1 MRYSLLD
8 QLACPACLA
17 PLICITEREIASV
30 MPVGR
35 SSGGTRVSAGPGV
48 GPAPAW
54 QTANDVTRAL
64 DEHAGA
70 AAQGSR
76 GDAVEVES
84 GLLVCGCGR
93 WFPIERSIP
102 ELLPDHLR
110 SPERDA
116 AFFDALVPQL
126 PERLRRAL
134 QESQPGSEHSDAD
147 AGAHHKRAEIGITSK
162 VADKAFF
169 APGYSSPFAYWDS
182 DFSVY
187 LLKLFGTVAP
197 LLRLR
202 RGERVLDSGCGY
214 AWTTEWLF
222 RSGFDPIG
230 VDICRTYLEV
240 GIERM
245 GVPRPHLVIG
255 DVETLPLGRNAAT
268 AVLAYE
274 SFHHIPNRPRAMQAY
289 ERILADQGIVILAE
303 PGAAHEHAPVA
314 IDAMEKYGILEKG
327 MELADVRGYC
337 EGTSLHAEQVFVVR
351 LADAEIGAAF
361 DQGFVGSHSTVEGNL
376 FRIVKGGRPAPAAE
390 RQEPQRGLLA
400 RVKRRV
406 RAALQA

>member
-8 QLACPACLA
+8 HLACPACLG
-17 PLICITEREIASV
+17 PLQCVTEVEIPSV

-35 SSGGTRVSAGPGV
+35 PSGGARISAGLGI

-54 QTANDVTRAL
+54 ANHTELTSLL
-64 DEHAGA
+64 DRFAGPSA
-70 AAQGSR
+70 PPDR
-76 GDAVEVES
+76 GNEVEVES
-84 GLLVCGCGR
+84 GLLICGCGR
-93 WFPIERSIP
+93 WFPIEQGIP

-110 SPERDA
+110 DADRDA
-116 AFFDALVPQL
+116 SFLAAARSSL
-126 PERLRRAL
+126 PEDLANALERRPMVAAAA
-134 QESQPGSEHSDAD
+134 AD
-147 AGAHHKRAEIGITSK
+147 EGQHHKKAEIGISAK
-162 VADKAFF
+162 VADTSFF

-187 LLKLFGTVAP
+187 LLKLFGAVAP
-197 LLRLR
+197 MLRLAK
-202 RGERVLDSGCGY
+202 GDRVIDSGCGY

-240 GIERM
+240 GIRRM

-255 DVETLPLGRNAAT
+255 DVEALPLRNGAVK

-274 SFHHIPNRPRAMQAY
+274 SFHHIPNRPRAVRAY
-289 ERILADQGIVILAE
+289 ERVIEDGGVVILAE

-327 MELADVRGYC
+327 MELADVRTYC
-337 EGTSLHAEQVFVVR
+337 DGTTLRPEQLFMLR
-351 LADAEIGAAF
+351 LAQDEIGAPVNPE
-361 DQGFVGSHSTVEGNL
+361 FVAKHSVVEGNL
-376 FRIVKGGRPAPAAE
+376 FRLTKGGRTAIGSAPPPV
-390 RQEPQRGLLA
+390 RPGFLA
-400 RVKRRV
+400 RIQHRL
-406 RAALQA
+406 RAARHP